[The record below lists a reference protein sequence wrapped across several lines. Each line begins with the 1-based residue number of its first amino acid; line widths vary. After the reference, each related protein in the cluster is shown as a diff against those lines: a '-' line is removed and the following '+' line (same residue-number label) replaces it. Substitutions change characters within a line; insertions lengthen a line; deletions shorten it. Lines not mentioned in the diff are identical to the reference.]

1 MEGVVRKLV
10 LLVAVL
16 LLLGSTLAQAK
27 DDVRCETCGMK
38 WTQSTTRITAEL
50 NGTGSHKFESIGCLF
65 QAVDSAAAVTRFKI
79 VDYAT
84 TKSDAWQQL
93 DGKKA
98 HYLYGTE
105 RLKGSMGPF
114 TAAFSSKQAALAAQK
129 ELGGEYATFEQVWSK
144 LAVRFKKKGG
154 K

>member
-10 LLVAVL
+10 LLVAALVV
-16 LLLGSTLAQAK
+16 LGSTFAQAK

-65 QAVDSAAAVTRFKI
+65 QAVDSAAEVTRFKI
-79 VDYAT
+79 VNYAT
-84 TKSDAWQQL
+84 IKSESWQQL
-93 DGKKA
+93 DGKSA
-98 HYLYGTE
+98 HYLFGTSK
-105 RLKGSMGPF
+105 LKGSMAPF
-114 TAAFSSKQAALAAQK
+114 TAAFASKQAALAAQK
-129 ELGGEYATFEQVWSK
+129 ELGGEYVTFEQVWSK
-144 LAVRFKKKGG
+144 LAARYKKKGG